1 MGGTVR
7 QRTGDGEKG
16 APMDL
21 RQLREYLVFAE
32 ELNYS
37 LAAKRLFVSRPS
49 LAAHLAELEDE
60 LNCQLIDKHGGH
72 ATLTG
77 AGKQFVDTARR
88 LVSDWEA
95 VIETYRHLSD
105 NLITVKVAASNLPW
119 IAAHLFAAR
128 RALQRSHPEKQLSIV
143 IENGPLSTIDALAD
157 DENRI
162 VIAGY
167 KQESSVCPLPSP
179 SADGFVVSRERILL
193 FVTDRSP
200 LFARETICTADLA
213 GATLMVPPDIYPGY
227 QRDSMAERFATRGA
241 SVSIATQGFADHF
254 EYFSHDFGQTV
265 GIVPTTLLPR
275 FGIDQRPDLRVF
287 SLVDMDIASD
297 FYALFNRSFIATEN
311 GRLLFEEMRRAT
323 EALAGM

>member
-1 MGGTVR
+1 
-7 QRTGDGEKG
+7 
-16 APMDL
+16 MDL

-37 LAAKRLFVSRPS
+37 LAAKRLFVSRPA

-88 LVSDWEA
+88 LVADWEA
-95 VIETYRHLSD
+95 VVETYRHLSD

-119 IAAHLFAAR
+119 IEAHLFTAR
-128 RALQRSHPEKQLSIV
+128 RALQKSHPEKQLSIV

-167 KQESSVCPLPSP
+167 KQGSPASPLQST
-179 SADGFVVSRERILL
+179 AVDGFIVSSEKILL
-193 FVTDRSP
+193 LVTDRNP

-213 GATLMVPPDIYPGY
+213 GATLMVPPDIYAGY
-227 QRDSMAERFATRGA
+227 QRDSMAERFAARGA
-241 SVSIATQGFADHF
+241 TVSIATQGFADHF

-287 SLVDMDIASD
+287 SLADMDIASD
-297 FYALFNRSFIATEN
+297 FYVLFNRSFTATEN
-311 GRLLFEEMRRAT
+311 GRLLFDEMRRAASPV
-323 EALAGM
+323 EP